1 MSRKLPPP
9 PGASRAG
16 AASHPSPADPGEPP
30 LHDDVLAL
38 REALAGVRPLETDTV
53 PLRPPAPPP
62 IPQQARRD
70 EQAVLREMVL
80 QDPGAGELEM
90 GDELVFRRDGVQLTL
105 LRKLRRGQF
114 AVQAHL
120 DLHGL
125 TSAEAKL
132 RLAGFLQQCVATGL
146 RCVRIVH
153 GKGNSSPGKVPV
165 LKPRVAHWLAQ
176 RDEVLAYASAR
187 PVDGGTGAI
196 YVLLRALR

>member
-1 MSRKLPPP
+1 MSRKPVLPPGTP
-9 PGASRAG
+9 PGA
-16 AASHPSPADPGEPP
+16 P
-30 LHDDVLAL
+30 DDDAQAL
-38 REALAGVRPLETDTV
+38 REALAGVRPLTVDTV
-53 PLRPPAPPP
+53 ALRRPAPPP
-62 IPQQARRD
+62 VPLQRVHD
-70 EQAVLREMVL
+70 EAAVLREMVML
-80 QDPGAGELEM
+80 DPGAGELEM
-90 GDELVFRRDGVQLTL
+90 GDELNFKRSGVQHAVI
-105 LRKLRRGQF
+105 RKLRRGQF

-132 RLAGFLQQCVATGL
+132 QLAGFLQQCGVTGL

-176 RDEVLAYASAR
+176 REEVMAYTSAR

-196 YVLLRALR
+196 YVLLRVQR

>member
-1 MSRKLPPP
+1 MSRKPAPPAGAPRGRSPDSPPP
-9 PGASRAG
+9 
-16 AASHPSPADPGEPP
+16 SHAVEAT
-30 LHDDVLAL
+30 LHDDARAL
-38 REALAGVRPLETDTV
+38 REALADVRPLRVDTV

-62 IPQQARRD
+62 VPRQAHRD
-70 EQAVLREMVL
+70 EQAVLREMAL
-80 QDPGAGELEM
+80 LDPGAGELEM
-90 GDELVFRRDGVQLTL
+90 GDELLFRRDGVQHTL

-132 RLAGFLQQCVATGL
+132 HLAGFLQQCVNSGL

-153 GKGNSSPGKVPV
+153 GKGNSSPGKLPV

-187 PVDGGTGAI
+187 PMDGGTGAI

>member
-1 MSRKLPPP
+1 MSRKFQTPVGAPRGGPPSSP
-9 PGASRAG
+9 PSAEAEGA
-16 AASHPSPADPGEPP
+16 P

-38 REALAGVRPLETDTV
+38 REALAGVRPLEVDTV
-53 PLRPPAPPP
+53 PLRPPPPPP

-70 EQAVLREMVL
+70 EQEVLREMVL

-90 GDELVFRRDGVQLTL
+90 GDELMFRRDGVQHAL

-125 TSAEAKL
+125 TSAEARL
-132 RLAGFLQQCVATGL
+132 RLAGFLQQCVGTGL

-153 GKGNSSPGKVPV
+153 GKGNSSPGKLPV

-187 PVDGGTGAI
+187 PVDGGTGAV
-196 YVLLRALR
+196 YVLLRAPR

>member
-1 MSRKLPPP
+1 MSRKPRPPLPAAPSA
-9 PGASRAG
+9 PGQATTT
-16 AASHPSPADPGEPP
+16 AAIEAPA

-38 REALAGVRPLETDTV
+38 REALAGVRPLTSDTV

-80 QDPGAGELEM
+80 LDPGAGELET
-90 GDELVFRRDGVQLTL
+90 GDELVFRRDGVQIAL

-125 TSAEAKL
+125 TSVEAKP
-132 RLAGFLQQCVATGL
+132 RLAGFLQQCVTGGL

-176 RDEVLAYASAR
+176 RNEVLAYASAR

-196 YVLLRALR
+196 YVLLRASR